1 MMRSPD
7 APAEAPANSSAASP
21 SSGLGLAQSLSVT
34 DWLNQGS
41 QAVQSAISAI
51 DSSEAA
57 TDEQRF
63 LRFVMAGSET
73 ALLPLESIHEVSQI
87 PSRGILP
94 VPEMPDAVLGIA
106 NCRGAILWMVDLAT
120 FLGLNIPTSSTETAS
135 ILPQKSLSLH
145 TITVHAA
152 GQSIGLVVPAVMDIE
167 AHDTQSLQSPNAEL
181 FPAHLVPFLAG
192 YLDRTCSPV
201 LSAEALIENLQM
213 QR

>member
-7 APAEAPANSSAASP
+7 VPAEANSSTASL

-51 DSSEAA
+51 DSSDSA

-63 LRFVMAGSET
+63 LRFVVAGSET
-73 ALLPLESIHEVSQI
+73 ALLPLESIHEVSKI

-94 VPEMPDAVLGIA
+94 VPEMSDSVLGIA
-106 NCRGAILWMVDLAT
+106 NCRGAILWMVDMAT
-120 FLGLNIPTSSTETAS
+120 LLGLANSSAPSTPESS

-152 GQSIGLVVPAVMDIE
+152 GQSLGLVVPAVMDIE
-167 AHDTQSLQSPNAEL
+167 AHDAQSLQLPNAEL